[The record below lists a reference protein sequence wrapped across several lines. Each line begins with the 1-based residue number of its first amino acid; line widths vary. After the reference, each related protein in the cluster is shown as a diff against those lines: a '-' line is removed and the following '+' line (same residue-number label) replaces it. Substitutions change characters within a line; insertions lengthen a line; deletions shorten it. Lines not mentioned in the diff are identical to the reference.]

1 MDLITGLFLYVGSI
15 IVILIISIVIIIKL
29 FLES

>member
-15 IVILIISIVIIIKL
+15 IVILIIAMVIVVKS

>member
-15 IVILIISIVIIIKL
+15 IIVFVIAMVIVMKL
-29 FLES
+29 FLDS